1 MAGGNAPKDVL
12 YSVLLGYSYGAG
24 AWYVPTIFSLRLV
37 DLFGATSI
45 LKLDVTGRPRTI
57 HSGDSKPLLP
67 LDAPVPRNC
76 RETIPQPRTSYDK
89 PTTLTFLLLT
99 VDVMTPLGEIIAL
112 EREGAHPK
120 DYSKVERLHAETMQ
134 RIERIPSHC
143 RYDKPDTTFDSD
155 PDCHWLPS
163 LRSMLAA
170 SAWFVLLALHR
181 PYIFSIAKSRG
192 EALKAGLNIL
202 RAQEFLFRD
211 LETHHYK
218 MFHLIFSTFDAV
230 VLVAAIYIM
239 YPREN
244 TQHLDDTVLHI
255 EWALQRFERMSKY
268 NRSAKSGLGVLQA
281 LQMRL
286 KKALRASPRTI
297 GQSNNLSSG
306 MTPSLLES
314 SIMSSLPRQSSSNHS
329 YPSHLGTVPGNSTMD
344 LPRGSGECQTH
355 LPPPEVNYNNA
366 AMYPISLDW
375 APVASTPVMNTA
387 FEFGLSTPLRPL
399 HDLVYNNLEGE
410 LLANRTQPT
419 LPASNQMLFDAN
431 AAWQFGGD
439 FQDDS
444 FWNFMNHAQ

>member
-1 MAGGNAPKDVL
+1 M
-12 YSVLLGYSYGAG
+12 
-24 AWYVPTIFSLRLV
+24 
-37 DLFGATSI
+37 
-45 LKLDVTGRPRTI
+45 
-57 HSGDSKPLLP
+57 PLLP
-67 LDAPVPRNC
+67 LDAPVPRNR
-76 RETIPQPRTSYDK
+76 RETVPQSRASYDK

-99 VDVMTPLGEIIAL
+99 VDVMSPLAEIITL
-112 EREGAHPK
+112 EKEGTHPK
-120 DYSKVERLHAETMQ
+120 DYSKVEKLHAETVQ
-134 RIERIPSHC
+134 RIENIPSYCH
-143 RYDKPDTTFDSD
+143 YDNPDTTFDSD

-170 SAWFVLLALHR
+170 SGWFVLLALHR

-230 VLVAAIYIM
+230 VLVAAIYIV

-286 KKALRASPRTI
+286 KKALRANPRTI
-297 GQSNNLSSG
+297 AQNNNSSSVEIPRLQLSSN
-306 MTPSLLES
+306 TS
-314 SIMSSLPRQSSSNHS
+314 SIPSRNSSSNS
-329 YPSHLGTVPGNSTMD
+329 YQAMPASMAGSNTRD
-344 LPRGSGECQTH
+344 LHHGLDRSQVH
-355 LPPPEVNYNNA
+355 LPPPQVSYNNP
-366 AMYPISLDW
+366 AMYHASLNW
-375 APVASTPVMNTA
+375 APTAPPPVMSTD
-387 FEFGLSTPLRPL
+387 FDFGPCTPLRPL
-399 HDLVYNNLEGE
+399 HDLIYNNLEGE
-410 LLANRTQPT
+410 LLANPMQPT
-419 LPASNQMLFDAN
+419 FPTSNQMLVDPN

-444 FWNFMNHAQ
+444 FWNFMNHAQQ